1 MSDATLT
8 ANNDA
13 TNNGAVNR
21 KQAFFQR
28 YEFLVFSII
37 GFAAKS
43 YLLIRLPYREWYINT
58 MYTTLIIGWFYCY
71 FRFRFKAKPPLFIIF
86 CLVFAIGI
94 DVLGNVFH
102 LYGQKFFGIDYDEY
116 THLLGSGSSLVPV
129 MWAFR
134 VTTRRMGFRLPN
146 DLVAFVS
153 VTITFSLTAYY
164 EILELWDELF
174 YGDFTRLW
182 TPRDSP
188 NDLMWNL
195 SGIIVAALLATQVF
209 RFIDRREDRALLQAG
224 EVKTATVKV

>member
-8 ANNDA
+8 
-13 TNNGAVNR
+13 TNNGAANDDAANR
-21 KQAFFQR
+21 KAAFFQR
-28 YEFLVFSII
+28 YEFLLFSII

-43 YLLIRLPYREWYINT
+43 YLLIRLPYREWYINS

-71 FRFRFKAKPPLFIIF
+71 FRFRFKARPPLFIVF
-86 CLVFAIGI
+86 CLAFAIGI
-94 DVLGNVFH
+94 DVVGNFFG
-102 LYGQKFFGIDYDEY
+102 LYGRKFFGVDYDEY
-116 THLLGSGSSLVPV
+116 THLLGSASSLVPV

-134 VTTRRMGFRLPN
+134 ATTRRMGFRLPN

-182 TPRDSP
+182 TPRDSA

-195 SGIIVAALLATQVF
+195 AGIIVAALLATQVF
-209 RFIDRREDRALLQAG
+209 RFLDRREDAATLKAG
-224 EVKTATVKV
+224 EIEAASVKA

>member
-8 ANNDA
+8 ANN
-13 TNNGAVNR
+13 GAADQQTAHH
-21 KQAFFQR
+21 KPTFLQR
-28 YEFLVFSII
+28 YEFLIFSVI

-43 YLLIRLPYREWYINT
+43 YLLIRLPYRDWYINT
-58 MYTTLIIGWFYCY
+58 IYTTLIIGWFYSY
-71 FRFRFKAKPPLFIIF
+71 FRFRFKATPPLFIVF
-86 CLVFAIGI
+86 CLAFAIGI
-94 DVLGNVFH
+94 DVCGNLFGF
-102 LYGQKFFGIDYDEY
+102 YGHKYFGVDYDEI
-116 THLLGSGSSLVPV
+116 THLLGSASSLVPV

-146 DLVAFVS
+146 DLVGFVS

-182 TPRDSP
+182 TPRDSA

-209 RFIDRREDRALLQAG
+209 KLLDRREDAALLKAGQAG
-224 EVKTATVKV
+224 AATLRP

>member
-8 ANNDA
+8 ANNGA
-13 TNNGAVNR
+13 TDDRAANPR
-21 KQAFFQR
+21 QAFFQR
-28 YEFLVFSII
+28 YEFLIFSII

-58 MYTTLIIGWFYCY
+58 IYTTLIIGWFYSY
-71 FRFRFKAKPPLFIIF
+71 FRFRLKTTPPLFIVF
-86 CLVFAIGI
+86 CLAFAIGI
-94 DVLGNVFH
+94 DVAGNVFG
-102 LYGQKFFGIDYDEY
+102 LYGQKFFGVDYDEY

-195 SGIIVAALLATQVF
+195 SGIIVAAFLATQVF
-209 RFIDRREDRALLQAG
+209 KFLDRREDERARLSNELKAA
-224 EVKTATVKV
+224 ELKA

>member
-8 ANNDA
+8 ANNGT
-13 TNNGAVNR
+13 TNNGIANNR
-21 KQAFFQR
+21 QAFFQR

-58 MYTTLIIGWFYCY
+58 IYTTLIIGWFYCY
-71 FRFRFKAKPPLFIIF
+71 FRFRMKATPPLFIVF
-86 CLVFAIGI
+86 CLAFAIGI
-94 DVLGNVFH
+94 DVAGNVFH

-134 VTTRRMGFRLPN
+134 TTTRRMGFRLPN
-146 DLVAFVS
+146 DLAAFVS

-182 TPRDSP
+182 TPRDSA

-195 SGIIVAALLATQVF
+195 AGIIVAAFLAAQVF
-209 RFIDRREDRALLQAG
+209 RFLDRREDATALKGAQ
-224 EVKTATVKV
+224 VKAAALNI

>member
-8 ANNDA
+8 ANNGT
-13 TNNGAVNR
+13 TNNGIAKNL
-21 KQAFFQR
+21 KAFFQR
-28 YEFLVFSII
+28 YEFLIFSII

-43 YLLIRLPYREWYINT
+43 YLLIRLPYRKWYINT
-58 MYTTLIIGWFYCY
+58 MLTTLIIGWFYCF
-71 FRFRFKAKPPLFIIF
+71 FRFRFKATPPLFIVF
-86 CLVFAIGI
+86 CLAFAIAI
-94 DVLGNVFH
+94 DVLGNRFG
-102 LYGQKFFGIDYDEY
+102 LYQQKFFGVDYDEY
-116 THLLGSGSSLVPV
+116 THLLGSSCSLVPV

-182 TPRDSP
+182 TPRDSA

-195 SGIIVAALLATQVF
+195 AGIIVAAFLATQVF
-209 RFIDRREDRALLQAG
+209 KFLDRREDASALKAD
-224 EVKTATVKV
+224 EVKTAAVKV

>member
-8 ANNDA
+8 ANNGT
-13 TNNGAVNR
+13 TNNGAVNS

-58 MYTTLIIGWFYCY
+58 MLTTLIIGWFYCY
-71 FRFRFKAKPPLFIIF
+71 FRFRMKVAPPLFIVF
-86 CLVFAIGI
+86 CLAFAIGI
-94 DVLGNVFH
+94 DVLGNVFG
-102 LYGQKFFGIDYDEY
+102 LYGQKFFGVDYDEY

-134 VTTRRMGFRLPN
+134 VTTRRMGFKLPN

-174 YGDFTRLW
+174 YKDFTRLW
-182 TPRDSP
+182 TPRDSA

-195 SGIIVAALLATQVF
+195 AGIIVAAFLATQVF
-209 RFIDRREDRALLQAG
+209 KFLDRREEASVLNAVECKQ
-224 EVKTATVKV
+224 